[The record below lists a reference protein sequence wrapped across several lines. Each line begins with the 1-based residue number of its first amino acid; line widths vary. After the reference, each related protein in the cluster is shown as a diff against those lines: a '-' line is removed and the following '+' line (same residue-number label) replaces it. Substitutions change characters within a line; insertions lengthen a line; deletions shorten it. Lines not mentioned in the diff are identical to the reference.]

1 MTPTLEQLMKH
12 FKNTDEATAKKQA
25 EKVLAAIEWL
35 GDKWVGAKNST
46 FEFKRAAGMFSSGV
60 TK

>member
-1 MTPTLEQLMKH
+1 MTQTLEQLEKH
-12 FKNTDEATAKKQA
+12 FKNTSPEVAEIQAK
-25 EKVLAAIEWL
+25 KVLAAIEWL
-35 GDKWVGAKNST
+35 GTKWVGHKDST